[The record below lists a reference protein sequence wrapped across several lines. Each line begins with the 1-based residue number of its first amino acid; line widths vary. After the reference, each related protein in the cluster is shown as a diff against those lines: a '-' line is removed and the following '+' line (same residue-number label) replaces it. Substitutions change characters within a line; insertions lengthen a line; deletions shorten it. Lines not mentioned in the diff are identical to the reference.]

1 MALKTVKIEPGQ
13 APASAPESAPAGA
26 APAAPAATPASDGAG
41 KSGMRKKILLGV
53 AAVATLGVIWMGGDW
68 FFNGRY
74 NISTDN
80 AQLRSDIARVTPKIE
95 GYVKTIHVAE
105 NQVVKRGDLLIELED
120 DEFQT
125 RLAFAKAELA
135 QAEADAVQ
143 AGARIAAQRDQIAEA
158 RAAREAANANADI
171 STSEAKRL
179 AALAEQ
185 GWYPKAK
192 LEQLEATRRMADAQL
207 TEADATITAQ
217 RSQLSSTQ
225 AAAASAAAKVEA
237 ARAKVTGAQLEL
249 DRTKIRAP
257 MNGVITKKDVVEG
270 QILSPGRVAL
280 SIVSSDDVWVI
291 ANFKETQI
299 TDMRVG
305 QCVNLHVDALPSLH
319 VTGKVQSMSPS
330 TGATFSL
337 VPQDTATGNFTKIV
351 QRVPV
356 KIVLDKEALSTGL
369 LRSGLQVTA
378 TVSTKPDCK

>member
-1 MALKTVKIEPGQ
+1 MALKTVKIEPG
-13 APASAPESAPAGA
+13 A
-26 APAAPAATPASDGAG
+26 APSSAPAATSPDATPPQPVSAGPG
-41 KSGMRKKILLGV
+41 KSGLRKKILLGV
-53 AAVATLGVIWMGGDW
+53 AAVAALAVVWMGADW

-80 AQLRSDIARVTPKIE
+80 AQLRSDIARVTPKVE
-95 GYVKTIHVAE
+95 GYVKTVHVAE
-105 NQVVKRGDLLIELED
+105 NQVVKRGDLLIELEA
-120 DEFQT
+120 DEFET

-143 AGARIAAQRDQIAEA
+143 AGARISAQRDQIAEA
-158 RAAREAANANADI
+158 RAAREAANANADL

-179 AALAEQ
+179 ADLAAK

-192 LEQLEATRRMADAQL
+192 LDQLEAARRMADAQL

-225 AAAASAAAKVEA
+225 AAALSAEAKVEA
-237 ARAKVTGAQLEL
+237 ARAKVVGAQLEL
-249 DRTKIRAP
+249 DRTQIRAP
-257 MNGVITKKDVVEG
+257 MNGVVTKKDVVEG

-299 TDMRVG
+299 TDMREG
-305 QCVNLHVDALPSLH
+305 QCVNVHVDALPSLH
-319 VTGKVQSMSPS
+319 VTGKVQSLSPS

-356 KIVLDKEALSTGL
+356 KIVLDKQALESGL

-378 TVSTKPDCK
+378 TVSTKPDCE

>member
-1 MALKTVKIEPGQ
+1 MALKTVKIEPGA
-13 APASAPESAPAGA
+13 APASAPENVAVEAAPPASPAA
-26 APAAPAATPASDGAG
+26 APARPGL
-41 KSGMRKKILLGV
+41 RKKILLGV
-53 AAVATLGVIWMGGDW
+53 VAVAALALAWMGADW
-68 FFNGRY
+68 FFNGRF

-105 NQVVKRGDLLIELED
+105 NQVVKRGDLLIELEA
-120 DEFQT
+120 DEFET

-135 QAEADAVQ
+135 QAEADA
-143 AGARIAAQRDQIAEA
+143 AEAAARISAQRDQIAEA
-158 RAAREAANANADI
+158 RAAREAANANADV
-171 STSEAKRL
+171 STSEANRL

-192 LEQLEATRRMADAQL
+192 LEQLEAARRMADAQL
-207 TEADATITAQ
+207 TQADATITAQ

-225 AAAASAAAKVEA
+225 AAALSAQAKVEA
-237 ARAKVTGAQLEL
+237 ARAKVAGAQLEL
-249 DRTKIRAP
+249 DRTQIRAP
-257 MNGVITKKDVVEG
+257 LNGVVTKKDVVEG

-299 TDMRVG
+299 TEMKVG
-305 QCVNLHVDALPSLH
+305 QCVKVHVDALPSLH
-319 VTGKVQSMSPS
+319 VTGKVQSLSPS

-356 KIVLDKEALSTGL
+356 KIVLDRQALESGL

-378 TVSTKPDCK
+378 TVSTKPDCE

>member
-1 MALKTVKIEPGQ
+1 MALKPVKAEPEAPSSREPALATPQ
-13 APASAPESAPAGA
+13 ADK
-26 APAAPAATPASDGAG
+26 PAAADTPSAGAG
-41 KSGMRKKILLGV
+41 KGGLRKKILIGV
-53 AAVATLGVIWMGGDW
+53 AAVAVLAGAWMGADW

-95 GYVKTIHVAE
+95 GYVAKVLVAE
-105 NQVVKRGDLLIELED
+105 NQVVKRGDLLIELEA

-125 RLAFAKAELA
+125 RMAFAQAELA
-135 QAEADAVQ
+135 QAQADAAQ
-143 AGARIAAQRDQIAEA
+143 ARARIAAQRDQIAEA
-158 RAAREAANANADI
+158 RAAREAADASADL
-171 STSEAKRL
+171 SASEADRL
-179 AALAEQ
+179 ADLAAK

-192 LEQLEATRRMADAQL
+192 LDQLEAARRTANAQL
-207 TEADATITAQ
+207 TEADATITSQ
-217 RSQLSSTQ
+217 RSQLSSAQ
-225 AAAASAAAKVEA
+225 AALLSAEARVEA
-237 ARAKVTGAQLEL
+237 ARAKVVGAQLEL
-249 DRTKIRAP
+249 DRTQIRAP
-257 MNGVITKKDVVEG
+257 MNGVVTKKDVVEG

-299 TDMRVG
+299 TDMREG
-305 QCVNLHVDALPSLH
+305 QCVKVHVDALPNLH
-319 VTGKVQSMSPS
+319 VTGKVQSLSPS

-356 KIVLDKEALSTGL
+356 KIVLDKEALSSGL

-378 TVSTKPDCK
+378 TVSTKPGCE

>member
-26 APAAPAATPASDGAG
+26 APAAPGATPASDGAG

-53 AAVATLGVIWMGGDW
+53 AAVAALGAIWMGGDW

-95 GYVKTIHVAE
+95 GYVKTVHVAE

-120 DEFQT
+120 TEFQT

-158 RAAREAANANADI
+158 QAAREAANANADV

-237 ARAKVTGAQLEL
+237 ARAKVAGAQLEL
-249 DRTKIRAP
+249 DRTKIHAP
-257 MNGVITKKDVVEG
+257 MNGVVTKKDVVEG

-305 QCVNLHVDALPSLH
+305 QCVNVHVDALPSLH
-319 VTGKVQSMSPS
+319 VTGKVQSLSPS

-378 TVSTKPDCK
+378 TVSTKPGCE

>member
-1 MALKTVKIEPGQ
+1 MALKPVKMDTDTP
-13 APASAPESAPAGA
+13 APAHAAPGASAADAPAMA
-26 APAAPAATPASDGAG
+26 GAG
-41 KSGMRKKILLGV
+41 AGGLRKKILIGV
-53 AAVATLGVIWMGGDW
+53 AAIVAVAVVWMGGDW

-74 NISTDN
+74 DISTDN

-95 GYVKTIHVAE
+95 GYVAKVHVAE
-105 NQVVKRGDLLIELED
+105 NQVVKRGDLLIDLEA

-125 RLAFAKAELA
+125 RMAFAKAELA
-135 QAEADAVQ
+135 QAEADAAQ
-143 AGARIAAQRDQIAEA
+143 AKARISAQRDQIAEA
-158 RAAREAANANADI
+158 QAAREAADASADL
-171 STSEAKRL
+171 SSSEAARL
-179 AALAEQ
+179 ADLAAK

-192 LEQLEATRRMADAQL
+192 LDQIEASRRTATAQL
-207 TEADATITAQ
+207 AEANAAVTSQ
-217 RSQLSSTQ
+217 RSQLSSAQ
-225 AAAASAAAKVEA
+225 AALLSAEARIEA
-237 ARAKVTGAQLEL
+237 ARAKVSGAQLEL
-249 DRTKIRAP
+249 DRTQIRAP
-257 MNGVITKKDVVEG
+257 MNGVVTKKDVVEG

-299 TDMRVG
+299 TDMREG
-305 QCVNLHVDALPSLH
+305 QCVKVHIDALPNLH

-356 KIVLDKEALSTGL
+356 KIVLDKEALSSGL

-378 TVSTKPDCK
+378 TVSTKSGCE